1 MKLRAF
7 LLTLAAL
14 LMPVAALADEV
25 RLRVVEVK
33 LAPSALTQP
42 ALKYELL
49 PNALDQ
55 TPGNAVPL
63 YLKAMARPSVS
74 QAALDA
80 FNKEQQ
86 AWLAMA
92 PAQLPMEKVR
102 AALVLFDNV
111 LHQVSMAARRAAC
124 QWDPPVREESDPFQ
138 ILLPELQEF
147 RAFGR
152 LLAVRIH
159 LAIAEQK
166 YDAALRDLQTGYAMA
181 RQVAQMP
188 FVVSAL
194 VGAAIAGQMNNELEA
209 LVQAPGAPNLYW
221 AIATLPQPIVDFRS
235 GYDLE
240 RAAVQLL
247 VPQPSADRLV
257 ALLKAAG
264 SDTDVQRFRQHAPT
278 PALVAETFAGYA
290 EFRDDLFKWLVLPY
304 AEARVGIE
312 QAEARL
318 QAAVASRSPR
328 AMLASLLL
336 SALGKTK
343 FIEARTARQLA
354 ALRTIEALRAQLAA
368 TGKLPATLA
377 EVTAL
382 PIPTNPA
389 TGKPFGYRLEKG
401 TAILAADGPEQ
412 TDYQLQVK

>member
-1 MKLRAF
+1 MMKLRAF

-14 LMPVAALADEV
+14 LMPVAALADDAK
-25 RLRVVEVK
+25 LRVVEVK
-33 LAPSALTQP
+33 LAPAALVQP
-42 ALKYELL
+42 ALKYQLL
-49 PNALDQ
+49 PDVLDQ

-63 YLKAMARPSVS
+63 YLKAMARPSVN

-86 AWLAMA
+86 AWLAGA
-92 PAQLPMEKVR
+92 PAQLPREKVR
-102 AALVLFDNV
+102 AALAPFDNV
-111 LHQVSMAARRAAC
+111 LHQVSMAARRTVC
-124 QWDPPVREESDPFQ
+124 QWDPPVREERNPFE

-147 RAFGR
+147 RTFGR

-166 YDAALRDLQTGYAMA
+166 HDTALRDLQTGYAMA

-188 FVVSAL
+188 FLVSAL
-194 VGAAIAGQMNNELEA
+194 VGAAIAGQMNQELEA

-221 AIATLPQPIVDFRS
+221 AIATLPQPIVDFRP

-247 VPQPSADRLV
+247 MPQPSAVGL
-257 ALLKAAG
+257 AELLKAVG
-264 SDTDVQRFRQHAPT
+264 SDPLKLLQYALT

-290 EFRDDLFKWLVLPY
+290 EFRDDLFKWLALPY

-318 QAAVASRSPR
+318 QAAAAAKSPR
-328 AMLASLLL
+328 ALLASLLL
-336 SALGKTK
+336 PAVGKTK

-354 ALRTIEALRAQLAA
+354 ALRTIEALRAQLAI

-377 EVTAL
+377 DVTAL
-382 PIPTNPA
+382 PIPTNPV
-389 TGKPFGYRLEKG
+389 TGKPFGYRQEKG
-401 TAILAADGPEQ
+401 TAILSADGPEQ